1 MLDII
6 KKNYNNNIQE
16 EEEMLSAPKPRLEE
30 EGPTHQC
37 YNIKNFW
44 LFNPNTEELQ
54 VAPLCPRLEKIRLD
68 FVFQDMNFSLD
79 TSALAS
85 FSNLHS
91 LDLNF
96 YDNHN
101 NALFEN
107 ILKTCGDKLKCLV
120 YNVCATYRSVNY
132 KIIPHRKQSLTQ
144 IDCGLSQ
151 HYRRALPPPDLPD
164 LHW

>member
-16 EEEMLSAPKPRLEE
+16 EEDMISAPRLE
-30 EGPTHQC
+30 EGPTHC

-54 VAPLCPRLEKIRLD
+54 VSPLCPRLEKIRLD

-85 FSNLHS
+85 FSNLHT

-101 NALFEN
+101 NALFEK
-107 ILKTCGDKLKCLV
+107 ILKACGAQLKSLV
-120 YNVCATYRSVNY
+120 FNVFASYRLVDRY
-132 KIIPHRKQSLTQ
+132 
-144 IDCGLSQ
+144 
-151 HYRRALPPPDLPD
+151 
-164 LHW
+164 

>member
-6 KKNYNNNIQE
+6 KRNYIQE
-16 EEEMLSAPKPRLEE
+16 EENMLSGPQHRLE
-30 EGPTHQC
+30 EGPTHC

-54 VAPLCPRLEKIRLD
+54 VSPLCPRLEKIRLD

-85 FSNLHS
+85 FSNLHT

-101 NALFEN
+101 NALFEK
-107 ILKTCGDKLKCLV
+107 ILKACGAQLKSLV
-120 YNVCATYRSVNY
+120 FNVFASYRLVDRY
-132 KIIPHRKQSLTQ
+132 
-144 IDCGLSQ
+144 
-151 HYRRALPPPDLPD
+151 
-164 LHW
+164 

>member
-16 EEEMLSAPKPRLEE
+16 EVGDTLHAPPRLEE
-30 EGPTHQC
+30 GPAQG
-37 YNIKNFW
+37 YGIKNFW
-44 LFNPNTEELQ
+44 LFNPKTEELQ

-68 FVFQDMNFSLD
+68 FVFQDMTFSLD

-85 FSNLHS
+85 FSNLHT

-96 YDNHN
+96 YDTHN

-107 ILKTCGDKLKCLV
+107 ILKTCGAQLKCLV
-120 YNVCATYRSVNY
+120 FNVFATYR
-132 KIIPHRKQSLTQ
+132 
-144 IDCGLSQ
+144 
-151 HYRRALPPPDLPD
+151 
-164 LHW
+164 

>member
-16 EEEMLSAPKPRLEE
+16 DVGDTLHAQPRLEE
-30 EGPTHQC
+30 GPAQD
-37 YNIKNFW
+37 YSIKNFW
-44 LFNPNTEELQ
+44 LFNPKTEELQ

-68 FVFQDMNFSLD
+68 FVFQDMNFCLD
-79 TSALAS
+79 TSPLAS
-85 FSNLHS
+85 FSNLHT

-107 ILKTCGDKLKCLV
+107 ILKTCGAQLKCLV
-120 YNVCATYRSVNY
+120 FNVFATYR
-132 KIIPHRKQSLTQ
+132 
-144 IDCGLSQ
+144 
-151 HYRRALPPPDLPD
+151 
-164 LHW
+164 